1 MKILLNC
8 HVPFMLAHGGAQI
21 QIEQTWA
28 ALKKIGVDVE
38 YLRWWDATQ
47 TGDVLHHFGRIPLAL
62 LFQARAKGMKV
73 VMLDLL
79 TGQGSRSHARLR
91 SQKWTMQVL
100 KRILPASLT
109 DSVGWNS
116 YRLVDACIANTAWEK
131 QLMSELFGAPPEK
144 VHVVP
149 NGVEDVFL
157 QSQPVA
163 RGPWL
168 VCTVTITPRKRVLEL
183 ARAAVHAQTP
193 LWIIGKPYSDSDPY
207 AASFF
212 QLAREN
218 QKILRYEGPIDDRKK
233 LADVYRAARGF
244 VLISTMETRSLSA
257 EEAAACQCP
266 LLLSDLPWA
275 HNVFGGHATYCP
287 NTDSIPFIAASLR
300 SFYDRAPNLNPP
312 PKPLPWTDVARQF
325 LAVYETVLSTSR

>member
-1 MKILLNC
+1 MKVLLNC

-21 QIEQTWA
+21 QIEQTSA

-38 YLRWWDATQ
+38 FLAWWDATQ
-47 TGDVLHHFGRIPLAL
+47 TGDVLHHFGRISLAL
-62 LFQARAKGMKV
+62 LAQAQARGIKV

-79 TGQGSRSHARLR
+79 TGQGSRSQARLR
-91 SQKWTMQVL
+91 SQKWTIQVL

-109 DSVGWNS
+109 DPVGWNA

-168 VCTVTITPRKRVLEL
+168 VCTVTITQRKRVLEL

-193 LWIIGKPYSDSDPY
+193 LWVIGKPYSDSDPY

-218 QKILRYEGPIDDRKK
+218 PKILRYEGPIDDRKK

-257 EEAAACQCP
+257 EEAAACECP

-275 HNVFGGHATYCP
+275 HNVFGDHASYCP
-287 NTDSIPFIAASLR
+287 DTDSIPAIASSLR
-300 SFYDRAPNLNPP
+300 SFYDRAPSLSPP
-312 PKPLPWTDVARQF
+312 PKPLPWTDVAQQF
-325 LAVYETVLSTSR
+325 LAVYKFVLNTSR